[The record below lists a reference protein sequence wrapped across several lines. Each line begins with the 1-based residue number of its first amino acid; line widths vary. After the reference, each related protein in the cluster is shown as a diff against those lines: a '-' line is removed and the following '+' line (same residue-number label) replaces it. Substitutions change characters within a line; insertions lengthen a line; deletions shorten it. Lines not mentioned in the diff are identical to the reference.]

1 MGGRIGRAAAL
12 LLAGLMAVALAQPG
26 VANGRDATGR
36 DANGDLGP
44 FGPEGPRMRERLW
57 LLPSAD
63 PGVPLRA
70 TVFRPADTAPMPWG
84 VRPGEGRPMAVI
96 NHGTSE
102 WTRMAVSMPVYYWLS
117 RWLVD
122 RGFVVVL
129 PQRRGHG
136 ATGGELVE
144 AKGTC
149 ADPDHYASGRLAA
162 ADIAAAV
169 RYMHEQP
176 FVSPADTVV
185 VGISSGG
192 WASLALAGMPVEGVR
207 GVVSFAGGRG
217 GHAWGRP
224 GAICGEERLIEAA
237 GRYGRS
243 AQMPSLWLYAG
254 NDTYFGPDLART
266 LHGAFTGAGGKADL
280 HVFPNYGSDGHTLA
294 DDQAGW
300 RLWGDAVRAFLAR
313 IGPDRGG
320 DVHLVGTGIEAAAP
334 SDRAPSS
341 EGAGRP

>member
-1 MGGRIGRAAAL
+1 MGGRIGCTAAL
-12 LLAGLMAVALAQPG
+12 LLAGLLAAMLAQPALAG
-26 VANGRDATGR
+26 GRDG
-36 DANGDLGP
+36 GDGLGP

-63 PGVPLRA
+63 PAVPLRA
-70 TVFRPADTAPMPWG
+70 TVFRPDETAPLPWG
-84 VRPGEGRPMAVI
+84 ARAGGGRPMVVI

-102 WTRMAVSMPVYYWLS
+102 WTRLAVSMPVYYWLS
-117 RWLVD
+117 RWFVD

-136 ATGGELVE
+136 ATGGDLVE
-144 AKGTC
+144 AKGNC
-149 ADPDHYASGRLAA
+149 ADPDHYTSGRLAA

-169 RYMHEQP
+169 RYMQRQA
-176 FVSPADTVV
+176 FVAAADTLV

-192 WASLALAGMPVEGVR
+192 WASLALAGLPVDGVR

-237 GRYGRS
+237 GRYGRT
-243 AQMPSLWLYAG
+243 AQVPSLWLYAG
-254 NDTYFGPDLART
+254 NDTYFGPELARA
-266 LHGAFTGAGGKADL
+266 LHRAFTGAGGDADL
-280 HVFPNYGSDGHTLA
+280 EVFPSYGSDGHTLA

-300 RLWGDAVRAFLAR
+300 RLWGEALRAFLAR
-313 IGPDRGG
+313 IGPDRGS
-320 DVHLVGTGIEAAAP
+320 DVHLAGTRSETAP
-334 SDRAPSS
+334 QQSRAPSS